1 MYNNDLFLQPKVTQ
15 YNNHMVMTNVHKETK
30 IKHWNIDTR
39 FRDDYDN
46 YSQMGSGALIKSYTF
61 TLPQTINDVKSIQ
74 VNNAEIPLSFY
85 NISTA
90 LGNNSMLIGNT
101 VGNNL
106 ITIAD
111 GFYNPVSLTYST
123 NSNNTITSP
132 TNSIPFKTAINTA
145 LSAIPGVS
153 FDISLNG
160 VPKASIINNSGSAI
174 NVAFPIKSTNTCGGD
189 LKPGSGTA
197 NYDKHNFKSKLGWLL
212 GFRNIIY
219 TIPSASTQT
228 SESILELNTP
238 RYLYL
243 VVDEFTSS
251 NTNSF
256 ISPLPTSIINK
267 NILAKITVDY
277 THFSFGQIIAANP
290 TNGLLITDKRSYNGK
305 INIQKLKI
313 QLVNE
318 YGIPMNLNGLDFSF
332 CLEIEYE

>member
-1 MYNNDLFLQPKVTQ
+1 MYDNNDLFLQPKVTQ

-30 IKHWNIDTR
+30 KKHWNIDTR

-46 YSQMGSGALIKSYTF
+46 YDQTTKGSLITGYTF
-61 TLPQTINDVKSIQ
+61 TLPQSINDVKSIQ

-90 LGNNSMLIGNT
+90 LGNNSMFIGNT
-101 VGNNL
+101 TTNKL
-106 ITIAD
+106 ITIPD

-123 NSNNTITSP
+123 NSNNTSGTS
-132 TNSIPFKTAINTA
+132 NSIPFKTAVNTA
-145 LSAIPGVS
+145 LATISGVS
-153 FDISLNG
+153 FDISSNG
-160 VPKASIINNSGSAI
+160 VPKTIFTNTSGSKVDI
-174 NVAFPIKSTNTCGGD
+174 AFPIKPSNTCGGN
-189 LKPGSGTA
+189 LKPESGTA
-197 NYDKHNFKSKLGWLL
+197 DFDKHNFKSKLGWLL

-219 TIPSASTQT
+219 SIPNGGVQT
-228 SESILELNTP
+228 SESIIELNTP

-267 NILAKITVDY
+267 NILAKITIDY
-277 THFSFGQIIAANP
+277 SHHSFGQVIAANR
-290 TNGLLITDKRSYNGK
+290 TNGLLISDKRSYNGK
-305 INIQKLKI
+305 VNLQKLKI

-318 YGIPMNLNGLDFSF
+318 YGMPVNLNGLDFSF
-332 CLEIEYE
+332 CLEISYE